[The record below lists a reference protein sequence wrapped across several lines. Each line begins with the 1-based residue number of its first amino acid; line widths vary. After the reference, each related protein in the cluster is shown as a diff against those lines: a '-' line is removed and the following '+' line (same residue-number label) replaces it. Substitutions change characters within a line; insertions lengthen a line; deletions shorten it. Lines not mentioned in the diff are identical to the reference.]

1 MNANSFAIVLRSILA
16 MAIVVASHAVRA
28 DDVVNGGVQ
37 PATAQA
43 PVADGGASPAATVH
57 FTADPTKVG
66 DRVVQRLGLQM
77 AVTTKIIQS
86 GQVANESSTQLRR
99 QQQRTIDVL
108 EVTDGRATKA
118 RASFE
123 VCRRQLPDHPDPT
136 KLTSQP
142 IEGKSYLIIRNGDEL
157 TVTDAEG
164 RMPPLEEYKLV
175 AEALDGVG
183 KPNPLTA
190 LLAGRDVP
198 VGQPWLVP
206 REIAQ
211 SLLGL
216 GSPELAE
223 VHRFEL
229 TLVRVAKPA
238 DGDGDA
244 VAVFRAAIVMKP
256 VTEEGLAIDL
266 NGELAVEPS
275 TCRLAAV
282 DLAGPVHATTIERT
296 RLGMFQHSVSG
307 ELRAAIRSQFGRAGQ

>member
-1 MNANSFAIVLRSILA
+1 MNANSSALVLRSILA
-16 MAIVVASHAVRA
+16 TAFVAASPALRA
-28 DDVVNGGVQ
+28 EDAAEGGVQ

-43 PVADGGASPAATVH
+43 PVADGAALPAATVH
-57 FTADPTKVG
+57 FTAAPTQVG

-77 AVTTKIIQS
+77 AVTTKIVQS

-108 EVTDGRATKA
+108 EVAEGRATKA

-123 VCRRQLPDHPDPT
+123 VCRRQLPDNPDPT
-136 KLTSQP
+136 KLTPQP
-142 IEGKSYLIIRNGDEL
+142 IEGKSYLIVRKGDEL
-157 TVTDAEG
+157 NVTDAEG
-164 RMPPLEEYKLV
+164 RMPPLEEYTLV

-183 KPNPLTA
+183 KPNPLTT
-190 LLAGRDVP
+190 LLDGRDVA

-229 TLVRVAKPA
+229 TLVRVAAPA
-238 DGDGDA
+238 DGMGSNL
-244 VAVFRAAIVMKP
+244 AVFRAAIVMKP
-256 VTEEGLAIDL
+256 ATEEGLAIDL
-266 NGELAVEPS
+266 NGELAVEPT

-296 RLGMFQHSVSG
+296 RLGMFQHSASG
-307 ELRAAIRSQFGRAGQ
+307 ELRAAIRSQFGRSDH